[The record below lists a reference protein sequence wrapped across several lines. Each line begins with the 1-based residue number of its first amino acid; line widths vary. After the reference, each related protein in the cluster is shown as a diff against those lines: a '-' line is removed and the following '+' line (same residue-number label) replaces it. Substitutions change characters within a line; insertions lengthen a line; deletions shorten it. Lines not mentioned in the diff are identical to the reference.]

1 MPLEV
6 HPITEESDFSEMV
19 RILNAAFG
27 SERSTGMA
35 ALTFISQE
43 NTEDVKICIS
53 QHINAW
59 GTEPDTH
66 YIKVIDTELD
76 GKMIAAASWRINE
89 KERTEGQM
97 QSLLPARM
105 RRGIRP
111 PRTVHGTYIM
121 RGRSS

>member
-66 YIKVIDTELD
+66 YIKVIDTEDEAILFPSSP
-76 GKMIAAASWRINE
+76 IH
-89 KERTEGQM
+89 
-97 QSLLPARM
+97 
-105 RRGIRP
+105 RP
-111 PRTVHGTYIM
+111 RL
-121 RGRSS
+121 

>member
-1 MPLEV
+1 
-6 HPITEESDFSEMV
+6 MV

-111 PRTVHGTYIM
+111 PRTVHGTYTM